1 DVLDRSL
8 HAARVRAVEGR
19 VIALDMP
26 VALDSATEYGL
37 RYRVFEDDDDAV
49 GTSVVVGLR
58 PVAGE
63 TGLLSLRGQ
72 TQMPDPGALVQIGPL
87 GQEALAMRVVSVE
100 PGQAFAAHL
109 TLVPAAP
116 EIDTLTDAEVPPVW
130 TGRVGDDITLAAVA
144 PAVPVFVSV
153 ASDAAWLGA
162 TPQAAPI
169 EVVVTDGAGS
179 SATAQQFRIDHR
191 AAGDTV
197 WLSETAPAADGG
209 LSLLGYVTD
218 TDVELRAVALA
229 EDGTASAPTESVTHT
244 VGGASADRPDA
255 LDDAAVGVTGGMGHA
270 RITVAVNDDNATT
283 HLVLYRVPQGDTLD
297 PDAHAF
303 GAAVAVTRGT
313 TAVMIDGDATRSN
326 LLGNPDFADVSVWSA
341 GT

>member
-1 DVLDRSL
+1 
-8 HAARVRAVEGR
+8 
-19 VIALDMP
+19 
-26 VALDSATEYGL
+26 
-37 RYRVFEDDDDAV
+37 
-49 GTSVVVGLR
+49 
-58 PVAGE
+58 
-63 TGLLSLRGQ
+63 
-72 TQMPDPGALVQIGPL
+72 
-87 GQEALAMRVVSVE
+87 
-100 PGQAFAAHL
+100 
-109 TLVPAAP
+109 
-116 EIDTLTDAEVPPVW
+116 
-130 TGRVGDDITLAAVA
+130 
-144 PAVPVFVSV
+144 
-153 ASDAAWLGA
+153 
-162 TPQAAPI
+162 
-169 EVVVTDGAGS
+169 
-179 SATAQQFRIDHR
+179 R

-341 GT
+341 GTGWTIASGAATHAAGAAGDLSQPVTLNDGAVVRLGLAVSGRSAGVLTPQLSGGTAQSAAGADSNARHVATLTVDSNTSLTLSADSAFDGAVDDVVLFVQTAACAPQGAWDYYIAPQNVEGVTAAASGPFSVVID